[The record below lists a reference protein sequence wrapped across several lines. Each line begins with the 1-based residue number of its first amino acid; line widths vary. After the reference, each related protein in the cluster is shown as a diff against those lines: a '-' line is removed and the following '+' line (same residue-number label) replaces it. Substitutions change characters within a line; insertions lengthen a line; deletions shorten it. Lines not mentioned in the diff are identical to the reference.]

1 MWFDSPQCVQLG
13 GGDQGEGSDHRRLHV
28 QVLPGL
34 LEVWTG
40 GNTLQITGRHKGHL
54 TALQMVLDEP
64 PQALHNQW
72 IKDRVEF
79 YKRVEP
85 VAAPRDER
93 LELVGGKANRL
104 RFSSTNG
111 LGPTSDAIWNI
122 ILRNE
127 EIQGLKVIKEVAKA
141 AVTGR

>member
-1 MWFDSPQCVQLG
+1 
-13 GGDQGEGSDHRRLHV
+13 
-28 QVLPGL
+28 
-34 LEVWTG
+34 
-40 GNTLQITGRHKGHL
+40 
-54 TALQMVLDEP
+54 MVLDEP

-85 VAAPRDER
+85 VAAPCDER

-111 LGPTSDAIWNI
+111 MGPTSDAIWNI

-141 AVTGR
+141 AVSG